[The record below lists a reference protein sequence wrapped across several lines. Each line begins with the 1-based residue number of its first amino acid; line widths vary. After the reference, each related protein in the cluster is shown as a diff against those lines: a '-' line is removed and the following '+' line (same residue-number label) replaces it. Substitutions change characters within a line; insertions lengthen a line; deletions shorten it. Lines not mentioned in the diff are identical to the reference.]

1 MKNLVASLGIS
12 TLVLGGA
19 MGAAVAQAPAD
30 QSAPATPAA
39 QSAPATQ
46 SNDASSNSASNPNDS
61 TTYATGKPLAGQSNE
76 GFWGHMNPFARKK
89 WVRRQVDPIRDRTNE
104 LDQLQAKNAKDIK
117 DVDDRAQAGINKAM
131 MAANTAD
138 QHAAD
143 AANRATAAQSTA
155 TTASSRAES
164 LNGTVS
170 NLDQFKQVS
179 SVDVKFP
186 KGRTAL
192 TKQGKD
198 DLQQM
203 AQQLASE
210 KGYIIEITGYS
221 RGGVQSSQ
229 AMADAVARYLVTE
242 QQVPL
247 YRIYR
252 SGLGKAPKASAN
264 DQTAANTEEKPLVN
278 GVRVTL
284 LHNSLAS
291 LGSADAN
298 NPATQQQ
305 NMQNQTTGSTWQGS
319 GAASTTGS
327 STTGSTGSNMN
338 GSSNSSDSQ
347 STTGTTSTTPQQ

>member
-1 MKNLVASLGIS
+1 MHSAQEMQNMKNLAKSLGIS

-19 MGAAVAQAPAD
+19 MGTAVFAQAPAD
-30 QSAPATPAA
+30 QQNAPAA
-39 QSAPATQ
+39 QPAAATQ
-46 SNDASSNSASNPNDS
+46 SADASNSNDAS
-61 TTYATGKPLAGQSNE
+61 TYATGKPLAGQSNE

-117 DVDDRAQAGINKAM
+117 DVDERAQAGINKAM

-138 QHAAD
+138 QHAGD
-143 AANRATAAQSTA
+143 AANRANAAQSTA
-155 TTASSRAES
+155 TSASSHAES

-186 KGRTAL
+186 RGRTL
-192 TKQGKD
+192 LNQQGKD

-221 RGGVQSSQ
+221 RAGVQSSQ

-252 SGLGKAPKASAN
+252 SGLGKAPKASAS
-264 DQTAANTEEKPLVN
+264 DQTATTQTAQNTDEKPLTN

-291 LGSADAN
+291 LGGSDAMS
-298 NPATQQQ
+298 PATQQQ
-305 NMQNQTTGSTWQGS
+305 NQQNGTSGQNSTGAAPVMPATPQNQ
-319 GAASTTGS
+319 
-327 STTGSTGSNMN
+327 
-338 GSSNSSDSQ
+338 
-347 STTGTTSTTPQQ
+347 